1 MTSPEL
7 DAPDNLQE
15 PVQQK
20 LPLAFLHGKAVV
32 DKPEDLYIPPDALE
46 IILETFEG
54 PLDLLLF
61 FIQRDKLDIY
71 DIPIS
76 KITNDFLKYISYL
89 NKMNIDIG
97 ADFIYMASL
106 LMNIKSKMLLPTT
119 ISDEDEEIDP
129 REDLVLKLIEYKKYK
144 DISDELSKVM
154 NDYNLTHKTTIKDEY
169 EIFDHHKELINQKLD
184 LYDIIRT
191 YADLINNIE
200 NVTNYELDFEEIS
213 VSDQINF
220 VRDILKNKKEIT
232 FSNLIKKFNN
242 KIFLIYT
249 FIAILEMI
257 KSREIKIKQKKMFS
271 DIYITN
277 I

>member
-1 MTSPEL
+1 MSYKINI
-7 DAPDNLQE
+7 DNFQ
-15 PVQQK
+15 
-20 LPLAFLHGKAVV
+20 
-32 DKPEDLYIPPDALE
+32 
-46 IILETFEG
+46 G

-89 NKMNIDIG
+89 NKMNIDVG

-106 LMNIKSKMLLPTT
+106 LMNIKSKMLLPND
-119 ISDEDEEIDP
+119 IIDDDEEIDP

-144 DISDELSKVM
+144 DISNELSNLM
-154 NDYNLTHKTTIKDEY
+154 DDYSLTHKTIIQDDNS
-169 EIFDHHKELINQKLD
+169 IDSDDQFFNQEFD
-184 LYDIIRT
+184 LYDIIKI

-200 NVTNYELDFEEIS
+200 DKNDYQLHFEEIS

-220 VRDILKNKKEIT
+220 VRDILKNKKKIT
-232 FSNLIKKFNN
+232 FSELIKKFNN

-257 KSREIKIKQKKMFS
+257 KNREIKIEQKEIFS
-271 DIYITN
+271 DIYIIN